1 MHLKK
6 KCAHYIF
13 RGVIME
19 RFLKIVGLKKEAILL
34 DSKLYIVKS
43 MLAIGT
49 AFILGRTF
57 DVTRLDMI
65 SVLLG
70 VMYNLEATN
79 TSTVKSGFNQL
90 IASFLGAL
98 TTGTLVFFFGVNAFT
113 VMLGMGLT
121 LFIALKIDY
130 RGVHPVAIFTSI
142 YMTQYIQL
150 DALGDP
156 SIFLTIRLR
165 ILALGLGV
173 LIAIVFNYGFSFFYY
188 KRIGQKRL
196 AYLQLKIDESL
207 ELTYSYLTTDHHNHF
222 DYENLFSVLFADIE
236 MVRSNVTILKGE
248 RFIPFK
254 NIEKNNMTIVEDNVR
269 SLKVISHM
277 AYDSC
282 YVKDYF
288 GLEFSQADVKPLK
301 SFITAFSNIDFLQ
314 DSSQSSSIDEN
325 EIIEFKTEGVGRQR
339 IYNNMDLMNKEYIK
353 IMVHR

>member
-1 MHLKK
+1 
-6 KCAHYIF
+6 
-13 RGVIME
+13 ME
-19 RFLKIVGLKKEAILL
+19 RFLKIVGLRKEAILL
-34 DSKLYIVKS
+34 DSKLYIIKS

-49 AFILGRTF
+49 AFIFGRMF

-90 IASFLGAL
+90 VASFLGAL
-98 TTGTLVFFFGVNAFT
+98 TTGTLVFFFGVNVFT

-121 LFIALKIDY
+121 LFLALKIDY

-150 DALGDP
+150 DAMGDP

-173 LIAIVFNYGFSFFYY
+173 LIAIIFNYGFSFFYY
-188 KRIGQKRL
+188 KTLGQKRL
-196 AYLQLKIDESL
+196 AYLQLKIEEAL
-207 ELTYSYLTTDHHNHF
+207 ELTYTYLTSTDYKTL
-222 DYENLFSVLFADIE
+222 DYENLFSMLFADVEI
-236 MVRSNVTILKGE
+236 VRSNVTILKGE

-254 NIEKNNMTIVEDNVR
+254 NIEKKTMDIAEENVR

-288 GLEFSQADVKPLK
+288 NLDLQIEDVNTLHTFMNAFKHINFLEDKKQEKL
-301 SFITAFSNIDFLQ
+301 
-314 DSSQSSSIDEN
+314 IDEN
-325 EIIEFKTEGVGRQR
+325 ELIEFKTEDIARQR
-339 IYNNMDLMNKEYIK
+339 IYNNIDLMNKEYLQ
-353 IMVHR
+353 IMKNRL

>member
-1 MHLKK
+1 
-6 KCAHYIF
+6 
-13 RGVIME
+13 ME

-34 DSKLYIVKS
+34 DSKLYIIKS

-49 AFILGRTF
+49 AFILGRMF

-70 VMYNLEATN
+70 VMYNLEVTN

-98 TTGTLVFFFGVNAFT
+98 TTGTLVFFFGVNVIT

-150 DALGDP
+150 DALGNP

-165 ILALGLGV
+165 ILALSLGV

-188 KRIGQKRL
+188 KNIGQKRL
-196 AYLQLKIDESL
+196 AYLQLKTLESL
-207 ELTYSYLTTDHHNHF
+207 ELTYSYLTTDHHNQD
-222 DYENLFSVLFADIE
+222 DYENLFSVLFADVEI
-236 MVRSNVTILKGE
+236 VQSNVTTLKGE

-254 NIEKNNMTIVEDNVR
+254 NIEKNTMTMVEEDVR

-288 GLEFSQADVKPLK
+288 NLEFTQTDVKPLR
-301 SFITAFSNIDFLQ
+301 SFMTAFSEIDFFN
-314 DSSQSSSIDEN
+314 DHTEYSSADEN
-325 EIIEFKTEGVGRQR
+325 ELSEFKTEDVGRQR
-339 IYNNMDLMNKEYIK
+339 IYSNIDLMKKEYLK
-353 IMVHR
+353 IMAHR